1 MIPRHDRP
9 CPCGLTRGQ
18 CYEQSISDEGTGHH
32 DERVVA
38 CDECRT
44 ECPRDVRAEC
54 TGCGER
60 VGVHCRDC
68 SGLVLPDELV
78 TVERWVDNG
87 VYHERRIVR
96 LCPTC
101 AEDDEQRQRKLR
113 RLEADEDRQGAR
125 DRREAMR
132 EVMA

>member
-1 MIPRHDRP
+1 MISNIPRHDRP

-60 VGVHCRDC
+60 VGVHCHDC
-68 SGLVLPDELV
+68 SELVLPDELV
-78 TVERWVDNG
+78 TVARG
-87 VYHERRIVR
+87 R

-101 AEDDEQRQRKLR
+101 AEDDEQRQRKSR